1 MMRATSAAPVAI
13 ALASSAIA
21 ALPAASHSPIMPEPT
36 TAIRRKAV
44 PRASAAACRTTAC
57 LLRSFRFYPAHKS
70 AHELFIDLLR
80 DRIHVNARRRKKLTG
95 VRDPI
100 DSRGLDLSLLKP
112 GCGQLASLFI
122 FFHSSRDA

>member
-1 MMRATSAAPVAI
+1 MKRATRGAWVAI
-13 ALASSAIA
+13 GFANSAIA

-57 LLRSFRFYPAHKS
+57 LLRSFRFHRAHKS

-80 DRIHVNARRRKKLTG
+80 DRIHVNARRRKKLAG
-95 VRDPI
+95 VRYPI
-100 DSRGLDLSLLKP
+100 DSRGFDLDLLKP
-112 GCGQLASLFI
+112 ACRELA
-122 FFHSSRDA
+122 